1 MIRTFAECIGTVFYL
16 GKLPLAPG
24 TWTSLVATITWYFIF
39 KDLIVY
45 FLPMVTFLLF
55 ILGIISSNVIIKD
68 SKEHDPSK
76 IVIDEWVGQ
85 WLAFTLLP
93 VTIQTGLIGFLA
105 FRFFDILKPGP
116 VKKMERLPKGLGVMA
131 DDVMAGIL
139 AYFIIIIYYLTF
151 S

>member
-1 MIRTFAECIGTVFYL
+1 MKKNIAEWIGTVFYL

-24 TWTSLVATITWYFIF
+24 TWTSLVATIVWYFIF
-39 KDLIVY
+39 KDLNVY

-55 ILGIISSNVIIKD
+55 ILGIISSNVIIED

-116 VKKMERLPKGLGVMA
+116 VKKMEKLPKGLGVMA

>member
-1 MIRTFAECIGTVFYL
+1 MKKNIAEWIGTVFYL

-24 TWTSLVATITWYFIF
+24 TWTSLVATIVWYFIF
-39 KDLIVY
+39 KDLNVY

-55 ILGIISSNVIIKD
+55 ILGIISSNVIIED

-139 AYFIIIIYYLTF
+139 AYFIIKIYYLTF

>member
-1 MIRTFAECIGTVFYL
+1 MKKNIAEWIGTVFYL

-24 TWTSLVATITWYFIF
+24 TWTSLVATIVWYFIF
-39 KDLIVY
+39 KDLNVY

-55 ILGIISSNVIIKD
+55 ILGIISSNVIIED

>member
-1 MIRTFAECIGTVFYL
+1 MKKNIAEWIGTVFYL

-24 TWTSLVATITWYFIF
+24 TWTSLVATIVWYFIF
-39 KDLIVY
+39 KDLNVY

>member
-1 MIRTFAECIGTVFYL
+1 MIKNIAEWIGTVFYL

-24 TWTSLVATITWYFIF
+24 TWTSLVATIVWYFIF
-39 KDLIVY
+39 KDLNVY
-45 FLPMVTFLLF
+45 FLPMITFLLF
-55 ILGIISSNVIIKD
+55 ILGIISSNVIIED

-131 DDVMAGIL
+131 DDVMACIL

>member
-1 MIRTFAECIGTVFYL
+1 MIKIFAEWIGTVFYL

-39 KDLIVY
+39 KDLNIYILPIV
-45 FLPMVTFLLF
+45 TSLLF
-55 ILGIISSNVIIKD
+55 ILGVVSSNKIIRYR
-68 SKEHDPSK
+68 KEHDPSV

-85 WLAFTLLP
+85 WLAFTMLP
-93 VTIQTGLIGFLA
+93 VTFQTGLIGFIA

-116 VKKMERLPKGLGVMA
+116 VKRMERLPNGLGVMA

-139 AYFIIIIYYLTF
+139 TYFIIIIYYLLF
-151 S
+151 

>member
-1 MIRTFAECIGTVFYL
+1 MKKNIAEWIGTVFYL

-24 TWTSLVATITWYFIF
+24 TWTSLVATIVWYFIF
-39 KDLIVY
+39 KDLNVY
-45 FLPMVTFLLF
+45 FLPMITFLLF
-55 ILGIISSNVIIKD
+55 ILGIISSNIIIED

>member
-1 MIRTFAECIGTVFYL
+1 MKKNIAEWIGTVFYL

-24 TWTSLVATITWYFIF
+24 TWTSLVATIVWYFIF
-39 KDLIVY
+39 KDLNVY
-45 FLPMVTFLLF
+45 FLPMITFLLF
-55 ILGIISSNVIIKD
+55 ILGIISSNVIIED

>member
-1 MIRTFAECIGTVFYL
+1 MKKNIAEWIGTVFYI

-24 TWTSLVATITWYFIF
+24 TWASLVATIVWYFFF
-39 KDLIVY
+39 KDLNVY

-55 ILGIISSNVIIKD
+55 ILGVFSSNIMIGD

-116 VKKMERLPKGLGVMA
+116 VKRMERLPKGLGVMA

-139 AYFIIIIYYLTF
+139 AYFIIIIYYLIF
-151 S
+151 

>member
-1 MIRTFAECIGTVFYL
+1 MKKNIAEWIGTVFYL

-24 TWTSLVATITWYFIF
+24 TWTSLVATIVWYFIF
-39 KDLIVY
+39 KDLNVY

-116 VKKMERLPKGLGVMA
+116 VKKMEKLPKGLGVMA

-139 AYFIIIIYYLTF
+139 AYFIIKIYYLTF

>member
-1 MIRTFAECIGTVFYL
+1 MKKNIAEWIGTVFYL

-24 TWTSLVATITWYFIF
+24 TWTSLVATIVWYFIF
-39 KDLIVY
+39 KDLNVY
-45 FLPMVTFLLF
+45 FFPMVTFLLF

-139 AYFIIIIYYLTF
+139 AYFIIKIYYLTF

>member
-1 MIRTFAECIGTVFYL
+1 MKKNIAEWIGTVFYL

-24 TWTSLVATITWYFIF
+24 TWTSLVATIVWYFIF
-39 KDLIVY
+39 KDLNVY
-45 FLPMVTFLLF
+45 FLPMITFLLF
-55 ILGIISSNVIIKD
+55 ILGIISSNIIIAD

>member
-1 MIRTFAECIGTVFYL
+1 MKKNIAEWIGTVFYL

-24 TWTSLVATITWYFIF
+24 TWTSLVATIVWYFIF
-39 KDLIVY
+39 KDLNVY
-45 FLPMVTFLLF
+45 FFPMVTFLLF